1 MTNSTPPPASPP
13 STPPAASGWQ
23 ARDYVIVAAFSALW
37 VVLSFLTAFAT
48 LVPGFISFFLPIF
61 LIFTTPLWFGK
72 KAFAIG
78 IIGGVL
84 GKNFLVSGGPQNA
97 LGDLIFVVGV
107 MMGVMLLVAPK
118 GLADMKRSIDWVISI
133 VLSEVLLF
141 AVAGILVTIALFG
154 IIPLDAN
161 LIWTITWTTVF
172 SSIPL
177 VVINCILLRTIT
189 PVLKR
194 SGLYS
199 GKV

>member
-1 MTNSTPPPASPP
+1 VETLYAFFETDLSVTVARG
-13 STPPAASGWQ
+13 GWQ

-37 VVLSFLTAFAT
+37 VVLAYLSAFAT
-48 LVPGFISFFLPIF
+48 LVPGFISFFLPVL

-72 KAFAIG
+72 KSLAIG
-78 IIGGVL
+78 IVGGVL
-84 GKNFLVSGGPQNA
+84 GKNFLVGGGPPNA

-107 MMGVMLLVAPK
+107 MMSAMLVLAPRA
-118 GLADMKRSIDWVISI
+118 LAEMKRTIDWVVNI

-141 AVAGILVTIALFG
+141 AVAGILLTISLFG

-161 LIWTITWTTVF
+161 LIWFITWTTVL

-177 VVINCILLRTIT
+177 AVINCTLLRTIT